1 MSVEMKDSGI
11 AWIGEIPKHWETVKL
26 GDLYSQRKEKVSDKD
41 FPPLS
46 VTMQGILPQLETAAK
61 TDDGDNR
68 KLVRIGDFAINSRSD
83 RRGSCGI
90 SSYDGSVS
98 LINTVLVP
106 RNEMNPVFYNWLF
119 HTSLFAD
126 EYYKWGH
133 GIVDDLWTTKW
144 QEMKNISVVAP
155 NLEEQSRIAN
165 YLDKKCAEIDELI
178 TLQEQ
183 MIAQLTTYKQAVITE
198 TVTKGLDPN
207 VKMKDSGVE
216 WIGEIPEH
224 WEMSR
229 VGIHHNIILGKM
241 LCNTPS
247 DDSYTLESYYCAANV
262 HFDGVDDTELKKMW
276 FSPKEKTLYKV
287 NENDLLVVEG
297 GAGAGGCA
305 IVTNIKEP
313 IYVQNSIMI
322 VRPKTGN
329 VTYLKY
335 LLESLVK
342 KGYIDIV
349 CNKATIPHFTKDKL
363 SNVPYPVISLS
374 EQQNIANYLD
384 KKCKEIDELIS
395 VKKDKIEKLKA
406 YKKSVIYE
414 YVTGKK
420 QVN

>member
-1 MSVEMKDSGI
+1 MNLNYDFNSLRIARVRESGI
-11 AWIGEIPKHWETVKL
+11 ITSAYIVLRPKFDGETSYFNYLLKTLDYQKIFHGMGVGIRLTLKFKELRSMLIPVPTTV
-26 GDLYSQRKEKVSDKD
+26 
-41 FPPLS
+41 
-46 VTMQGILPQLETAAK
+46 
-61 TDDGDNR
+61 
-68 KLVRIGDFAINSRSD
+68 
-83 RRGSCGI
+83 
-90 SSYDGSVS
+90 
-98 LINTVLVP
+98 
-106 RNEMNPVFYNWLF
+106 
-119 HTSLFAD
+119 
-126 EYYKWGH
+126 
-133 GIVDDLWTTKW
+133 
-144 QEMKNISVVAP
+144 
-155 NLEEQSRIAN
+155 EEQSHIAN
-165 YLDKKCAEIDELI
+165 FLDKKCAEIDDLI
-178 TLQEQ
+178 ALQEQ

-420 QVN
+420 QVI

>member
-1 MSVEMKDSGI
+1 MCVEMKDSGI

-224 WEMSR
+224 WDVTKLKNVLTLKTGTTPKAFEDINESDKL
-229 VGIHHNIILGKM
+229 INWY
-241 LCNTPS
+241 TPS
-247 DDSYTLESYYCAANV
+247 DILENGNIIISSERKLAKRVLDSEHISLYPGGSLMFVGIGALAGKIGYAIQSGYSNQQITALIPKDVIGKFYYYYLIADKKRIRDNAFFTTLPIINNGYLGQVAV
-262 HFDGVDDTELKKMW
+262 
-276 FSPKEKTLYKV
+276 LY
-287 NENDLLVVEG
+287 
-297 GAGAGGCA
+297 
-305 IVTNIKEP
+305 P
-313 IYVQNSIMI
+313 
-322 VRPKTGN
+322 
-329 VTYLKY
+329 
-335 LLESLVK
+335 
-342 KGYIDIV
+342 
-349 CNKATIPHFTKDKL
+349 
-363 SNVPYPVISLS
+363 SLS
-374 EQQNIANYLD
+374 EQQTIATYLD
-384 KKCKEIDELIS
+384 QKCKEIDELIS
-395 VKKDKIEKLKA
+395 VKKEKIEKLKA

>member
-11 AWIGEIPKHWETVKL
+11 AWIGEIPKHWNTIKL

-90 SSYDGSVS
+90 SLYDGSVS

-106 RNEMNPVFYNWLF
+106 RNEMNPNFYNWLF

-155 NLEEQSRIAN
+155 DLVEQSRIAN
-165 YLDKKCAEIDELI
+165 FLDKKCVEIDELI
-178 TLQEQ
+178 ALQNQ
-183 MIAQLTTYKQAVITE
+183 MIAQLSTYKQAVITE
-198 TVTKGLDPN
+198 TVTKGLDSN

-224 WEMSR
+224 WEVKRLKYVSNISR
-229 VGIHHNIILGKM
+229 GLFNHRPRNDERYYGGIHPFIQTGDVARSNKYIKSYSQTLSDLGISVSK
-241 LCNTPS
+241 LFPKG
-247 DDSYTLESYYCAANV
+247 TLTMTIAANV
-262 HFDGVDDTELKKMW
+262 GDVSILGFNAYFPDSVLGIIPASHVDNIFLYYALKAMKGE
-276 FSPKEKTLYKV
+276 FV
-287 NENDLLVVEG
+287 N
-297 GAGAGGCA
+297 AA
-305 IVTNIKEP
+305 IVSTQLNLNIERV
-313 IYVQNSIMI
+313 YNM
-322 VRPKTGN
+322 
-329 VTYLKY
+329 
-335 LLESLVK
+335 
-342 KGYIDIV
+342 
-349 CNKATIPHFTKDKL
+349 KAVMP
-363 SNVPYPVISLS
+363 PLS
-374 EQQNIANYLD
+374 EQQTIAKYLD
-384 KKCKEIDELIS
+384 QKCKDIDELIS
-395 VKKDKIEKLKA
+395 VKKEKIEQLKA
-406 YKKSVIYE
+406 YKKSVIFE

>member
-1 MSVEMKDSGI
+1 
-11 AWIGEIPKHWETVKL
+11 
-26 GDLYSQRKEKVSDKD
+26 
-41 FPPLS
+41 
-46 VTMQGILPQLETAAK
+46 
-61 TDDGDNR
+61 
-68 KLVRIGDFAINSRSD
+68 
-83 RRGSCGI
+83 
-90 SSYDGSVS
+90 
-98 LINTVLVP
+98 
-106 RNEMNPVFYNWLF
+106 
-119 HTSLFAD
+119 
-126 EYYKWGH
+126 
-133 GIVDDLWTTKW
+133 
-144 QEMKNISVVAP
+144 
-155 NLEEQSRIAN
+155 
-165 YLDKKCAEIDELI
+165 
-178 TLQEQ
+178 
-183 MIAQLTTYKQAVITE
+183 
-198 TVTKGLDPN
+198 
-207 VKMKDSGVE
+207 
-216 WIGEIPEH
+216 
-224 WEMSR
+224 
-229 VGIHHNIILGKM
+229 M

-322 VRPKTGN
+322 VRPKIGN

-420 QVN
+420 QVK